1 MNCNHLFLI
10 VFTLILIIEAS
21 YDYLSEKTKKLPKR
35 EKFKFLPEKGGQRFF
50 LYFIYLF
57 PLIIT
62 VISPVKNEFNISDS
76 IKEYM
81 SFYATALT
89 ITYTVYTFNKQQEKF
104 LEEKQ
109 KENEIKEK
117 ELEAKRDYYRP
128 VFVIETDQH
137 NNKSV
142 KLLMKDKYLYLE
154 KINYTTLESVSV
166 VYKGECKHGEIIN
179 PQFENNFFMTAETL
193 IGEIIFFGYIDG
205 KKIYKYLKTNRI
217 PYPTQQEVYTKD
229 EYDKIWTS
237 FNTFNTEGVLYL
249 ESLLFEY
256 TFFLRLHLYNDNNR
270 LLSNS
275 LQTNTL
281 KDFFNN
287 IFKDFSG
294 YLNNNNNNDIIH
306 KSNNIYTILDLF
318 TKKLGNHT
326 HSLRIDVNNRQAFK
340 VHIHTANL
348 SADSYS
354 EIITDKDNILD
365 NSYIINIIMN
375 QFSSDYL
382 NNYKSRFPSSPGEC
396 LEYFERL
403 FKYIEFDSHLDN
415 ELIHFKEIAIIN
427 LK

>member
-154 KINYTTLESVSV
+154 KINYLTLKSDSAK
-166 VYKGECKHGEIIN
+166 YKSECKHGEIII
-179 PQFENNFFMTAETL
+179 PQITNTFFMTAETL

-205 KKIYKYLKTNRI
+205 KKIYKYLKTNQI
-217 PYPTQQEVYTKD
+217 PFPTEQEVYNKD
-229 EYDKIWTS
+229 EYDKIWSS
-237 FNTFNTEGVLYL
+237 FNTFNTEGDLYL
-249 ESLLFEY
+249 EPLLFEY
-256 TFFLRLHLYNDNNR
+256 SFFLRLYLYYDINR
-270 LLSNS
+270 FLPNS

-281 KDFFNN
+281 KDFFDN
-287 IFKDFSG
+287 IFKDLSA
-294 YLNNNNNNDIIH
+294 YLINNNNNTIH
-306 KSNNIYTILDLF
+306 KSNNIYKILDLF
-318 TKKLGNHT
+318 TKELDNHK
-326 HSLRIDVNNRQAFK
+326 HSLRIDFENREPFRSLINTAKLVTDDYSKIINDNNN
-340 VHIHTANL
+340 TL
-348 SADSYS
+348 
-354 EIITDKDNILD
+354 E

-382 NNYKSRFPSSPGEC
+382 NNYKSKFPSSPGQC

-403 FKYIEFDSHLDN
+403 FGYIEFDSSLDKELHL
-415 ELIHFKEIAIIN
+415 FVEIALTHLN
-427 LK
+427 